1 MMFIFDNSTMILPA
15 YVTAQI
21 LSHLLSAFNFKRNA
35 FSSISLESPFQRVE
49 QSQTK
54 KYKVEEKKEHKINF
68 PLNFLN

>member
-1 MMFIFDNSTMILPA
+1 MILPA
-15 YVTAQI
+15 CLTARI

-35 FSSISLESPFQRVE
+35 FSSTSLESSFQRVE

-54 KYKVEEKKEHKINF
+54 KYKVEEKNEHKLNF